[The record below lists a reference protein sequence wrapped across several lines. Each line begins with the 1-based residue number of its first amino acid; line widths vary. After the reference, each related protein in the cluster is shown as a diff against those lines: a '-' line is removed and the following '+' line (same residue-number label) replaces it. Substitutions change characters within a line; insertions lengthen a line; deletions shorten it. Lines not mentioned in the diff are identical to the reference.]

1 MLDGSRALS
10 NGRWRVHEWTRGGE
24 EGLDTFYKT
33 VRKTSE
39 QVVQTDR
46 LLVQPNPFTIT
57 MQTGNTN
64 KKSFSKKAE
73 ALSSPYFF
81 VHKRLYLVLRLR
93 RNKKKDPH
101 LLIAVFHFKSQKP
114 FRNRS
119 CYGFQTVIW
128 ASNGGMVAH
137 MAEFL
142 QSGWRNSKKQLISC
156 RELLPPSVRSATDVQ
171 QKAACPEKTRCYG
184 WWCCFL
190 QHNTEWKCWH
200 LHTLSFY
207 CVHMRVQL
215 KICGLSNQGGVQVPS
230 MSESLLHVKQAP
242 SGCRKK

>member
-93 RNKKKDPH
+93 RNKKKKIHICWLQFSILNHKNLSETDPVMVSKQWFGPLMVGWWH
-101 LLIAVFHFKSQKP
+101 TWQNFSKV
-114 FRNRS
+114 
-119 CYGFQTVIW
+119 
-128 ASNGGMVAH
+128 GG
-137 MAEFL
+137 EIP
-142 QSGWRNSKKQLISC
+142 RNSWSPA
-156 RELLPPSVRSATDVQ
+156 ENS
-171 QKAACPEKTRCYG
+171 
-184 WWCCFL
+184 
-190 QHNTEWKCWH
+190 
-200 LHTLSFY
+200 
-207 CVHMRVQL
+207 
-215 KICGLSNQGGVQVPS
+215 
-230 MSESLLHVKQAP
+230 SLLL
-242 SGCRKK
+242 